1 MKNAKQIDFNR
12 DRSNE
17 KRAARRVIAVIVAV
31 FVLGAVVFTAVMA
44 VNDFDFEKF
53 LGAADAPTEETT
65 AEAPETAA
73 LAAPFSDAD
82 AVNILLLCSEEKRVT
97 FCEILSFSAAENS
110 IRVKPVSPELRLE
123 TGNASTR
130 IAELFHN
137 FGAAEVARAI
147 GEKYV
152 PIHRWVSVSE
162 ANFKK
167 IVQGFG
173 NVDVYVP
180 NPVDFSVDA
189 IRYQFGKGTH
199 SMNSDALVSVMK
211 LGYEGDDAL
220 SFQAAGVAAVLKTC
234 LTPQTLEKG
243 ERFFTEF
250 VNQVDGNITAFD
262 YATYAPR
269 LAAFLERSPE
279 ISVIS

>member
-17 KRAARRVIAVIVAV
+17 KRAARRVIAAVCAV
-31 FVLGAVVFTAVMA
+31 FVLGAVVFAAVMA
-44 VNDFDFEKF
+44 ANDFDFEKF
-53 LGAADAPTEETT
+53 LGAAEAPSEETT
-65 AEAPETAA
+65 AETPETAA
-73 LAAPFSDAD
+73 FAAPFSDAD
-82 AVNILLLCSEEKRVT
+82 AINILLLCSEEKSIT

-110 IRVKPVSPELRLE
+110 IRVKPVSPELRFGA
-123 TGNASTR
+123 GNPSAR
-130 IAELFHN
+130 IAELFYN
-137 FGAAEVARAI
+137 FGAAEVAKAI

-152 PIHRWVSVSE
+152 PIHRWVCVSE

-167 IVQGFG
+167 IVQSFG

-199 SMNSDALVSVMK
+199 SMTSDALLSVMK
-211 LGYEGDDAL
+211 LGYEGDNAL
-220 SFQAAGVAAVLKTC
+220 SFQAAGIAAVLKTC

-243 ERFFTEF
+243 ERFFTDL

-262 YATYAPR
+262 YASYAPR